1 MLTLVL
7 CVVGLLFWFMQLRLG
22 LIVVKYSAVVVV
34 GVVNDFHFAFV
45 VVVGGIKWSVN
56 VVVSESS

>member
-7 CVVGLLFWFMQLRLG
+7 CVVGLLFWFMKLRLG
-22 LIVVKYSAVVVV
+22 LIVVKYSAVVV